1 MLMNFFQ
8 VQRAQGETEQ
18 RQLLDE
24 LDASKARIN
33 QLERQATTKQDTIT
47 MLQNHISTYENKIH
61 MLEKETG
68 DKTSQVELNRRQNER
83 LAGEIDQAK
92 IDNSSLRQEN
102 EYTENNTETQVS
114 IFMALYFSL

>member
-24 LDASKARIN
+24 LDACKARIN
-33 QLERQATTKQDTIT
+33 QLERQSTTKQDTIT

>member
-1 MLMNFFQ
+1 MNFFQ

>member
-68 DKTSQVELNRRQNER
+68 DKTSQVALNRRQNER